1 MGGIVLNN
9 DELKEASK
17 NIFTKLFNKFE
28 NEGFVGLKKYF
39 ILFISI
45 ILFISPITIFNM
57 TYGEKLFKGNNEYE
71 KIIFNLII
79 NTLMFVFL
87 YIIGSIREAKNVK
100 NIFMYNIVM
109 TLFIMGSIS
118 LGIIVSYYI
127 YIFFS
132 ESIEFKIG
140 IMTLS
145 LMLLIF
151 VGYYALKWV
160 KLLKD
165 LNYNIKKTIEYKD
178 EENKE
183 ERVEKMKS
191 L

>member
-1 MGGIVLNN
+1 MNN